1 MKNLSKKNC
10 SVLIKQPFTVFEI
23 KNFLPKERFEELK
36 NNYPTEKYF
45 DDNEKLYNRRTL
57 SNSDKKFSNYL
68 SSNSCWKEFITDLES
83 QEFIENAYYFSLIPN
98 IKVRGISALRKWTI
112 KERNLITKIFR
123 KVKWS
128 FSFAIQKS
136 NEKIFP
142 HTDARSKFIS
152 MIYYL
157 SDDNDKANCGTEFWR
172 IKKNK
177 LKWKNW
183 NNIHIKNDIEL
194 KDFRE
199 DCEIFHKCEYE
210 PNKLVGFIK
219 SDISWH
225 SVMDIGIKN
234 TKLRKTFNLFI
245 RS

>member
-10 SVLIKQPFTVFEI
+10 SVLIKEPFTVFEI

-128 FSFAIQKS
+128 FNFAIQKS

-157 SDDNDKANCGTEFWR
+157 SDDNDQANCGTEFWR
-172 IKKNK
+172 IKKIN
-177 LKWKNW
+177 
-183 NNIHIKNDIEL
+183 
-194 KDFRE
+194 
-199 DCEIFHKCEYE
+199 
-210 PNKLVGFIK
+210 
-219 SDISWH
+219 
-225 SVMDIGIKN
+225 
-234 TKLRKTFNLFI
+234 
-245 RS
+245 